1 MATLAE
7 IESAVQNLPP
17 AERVSFVEWLD
28 ENRSDLLPPEA
39 GDAVEIAGAQRVEV
53 LRRRDELMKNPQLA
67 QPFDDGYFNR
77 LRNKVANSPALEIA
91 VPSASH
97 ANS

>member
-1 MATLAE
+1 MTTLAE
-7 IESAVQNLPP
+7 IESAVQELPP

-39 GDAVEIAGAQRVEV
+39 GDAAEIAEGQRQEV

-67 QPFDDGYFNR
+67 QPFEDGYFNR
-77 LRNKVANSPALEIA
+77 LRNKVTD
-91 VPSASH
+91 VRR
-97 ANS
+97 